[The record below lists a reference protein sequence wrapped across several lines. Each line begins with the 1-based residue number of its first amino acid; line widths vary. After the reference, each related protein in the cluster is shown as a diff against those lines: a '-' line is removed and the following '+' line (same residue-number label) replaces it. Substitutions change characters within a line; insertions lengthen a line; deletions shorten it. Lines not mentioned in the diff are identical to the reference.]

1 MLDMGSVSKL
11 AQFRP
16 NHLKDPNAWIGHT
29 PFAYWVIEKLRPK
42 VFVELGTHSGN
53 SYFSFCQSIQENQSG
68 TKAFAV
74 DTWEGDTH
82 AGFYGEQVFNS
93 VEQAN
98 LQYKSFSTLLRTT
111 FDSAAGYF
119 DNGSVDLLHI
129 DGLHTYEA
137 VKHDFDT
144 WLPKMSKNGVVLFHD
159 TNVRR
164 DSFGVYRLWEEL
176 SKEYKSLEF
185 FHSHGL
191 GILDLSPQE
200 SRIIP
205 SEHVEKTEM
214 REFFAG
220 LSDHMLTRFERDS
233 LVRSL
238 TWRATIPF
246 INITSWLLRVV
257 TLIIRPKRQR

>member
-1 MLDMGSVSKL
+1 MLDMGAVSKL

-16 NHLKDPNAWIGHT
+16 NHLKAPNGWIGHT
-29 PFAYWVIEKLRPK
+29 PFAYWVIEKLRPR

-53 SYFSFCQSIQENQSG
+53 SYFSFCQSIQENETG

-74 DTWEGDTH
+74 DTWEGDMH

-93 VEQAN
+93 VEDAN

-137 VKHDFDT
+137 VKRDFDT
-144 WLPKMSKNGVVLFHD
+144 WLPKMSKKGVILFHD
-159 TNVRR
+159 TNVRQGG
-164 DSFGVYRLWEEL
+164 FGVYRLWEEL

-191 GILDLSPQE
+191 GILDLSPEE

-205 SEHVEKTEM
+205 LEDVRKKEM
-214 REFFAG
+214 RGFFAG

-233 LVRSL
+233 LVISL
-238 TWRATIPF
+238 TWKANILFR
-246 INITSWLLRVV
+246 NITSRLLRVA
-257 TLIIRPKRQR
+257 TAIIRPSRRR